1 MFLVV
6 KESTGSPDRGFGSSG
21 TTCLYHALSERDMPV
36 CFELMFVLLEVS
48 LVAYTAFGLVWLQSS
63 LWNQVFDAD
72 VVKESTGSPDRGFG
86 SSGTTCLYHALS
98 ERDMPV
104 CFELMFVLLEV
115 MKSTGERC
123 KTRGWI
129 SQSTTW
135 SDA

>member
-1 MFLVV
+1 
-6 KESTGSPDRGFGSSG
+6 
-21 TTCLYHALSERDMPV
+21 MPV
-36 CFELMFVLLEVS
+36 CFGLMFVLLEVS

-104 CFELMFVLLEV
+104 CFGLMFVLLE
-115 MKSTGERC
+115 SI
-123 KTRGWI
+123 I
-129 SQSTTW
+129 SSVYLICICFAPCCW
-135 SDA
+135 WYRYIGHEINR